1 MAHPTAYPEVNAAL
15 QSLLSGVQA
24 VLGDRFVGMYLYGSL
39 AGGDFDPQRSDID
52 FVVATADVLPNET
65 VATLE
70 ALHARIADGGS
81 EWAAKLEGAYVPLP
95 TLRRHDPRGLPCPC
109 LNEGRFYLAALGSD
123 WVFQRYTL
131 REHGVVVEG
140 PDPRS
145 LIDPVQPDD
154 LQRAVLGF
162 LREWWAPM
170 LQAPDPRLHGGEY
183 QAYAVLTMC
192 RALFTLRHSA
202 VVSKMVAARWAQE
215 GLGESW
221 EGLIEQAL
229 VWRRDAPASGDGSAL
244 NRDEVLG
251 FIRFVLDQVAAQGEW
266 ANGVFADSPVGHAL
280 EC

>member
-1 MAHPTAYPEVNAAL
+1 MAHPTPYPEVNAVL
-15 QSLLSGVQA
+15 QALLSGAQA
-24 VLGDRFVGMYLYGSL
+24 VLGDRFVGLYLYGSL
-39 AGGDFDPQRSDID
+39 SSGDFDPRRSDID
-52 FVVATADVLPNET
+52 FVVATAGELSNEV
-65 VATLE
+65 VAALE
-70 ALHARIADGGS
+70 VLHARIADS
-81 EWAAKLEGAYVPLP
+81 DFKWVAKLEGAYVPLP
-95 TLRRHDPRGLPCPC
+95 ALRRHDPCGLQCPC
-109 LNEGRFYLAALGSD
+109 INEGRFCLAALGSD
-123 WVFQRYTL
+123 WVFQRHTL

-202 VVSKMVAARWAQE
+202 VVSKTVAARWAQE
-215 GLGESW
+215 AIGEPW

-229 VWRRDAPASGDGSAL
+229 AWRRDAPASGDGSAL
-244 NRDEVLG
+244 SGDEVLG
-251 FIRFVLDQVAAQGEW
+251 FIRWVLEQVADG
-266 ANGVFADSPVGHAL
+266 G
-280 EC
+280 